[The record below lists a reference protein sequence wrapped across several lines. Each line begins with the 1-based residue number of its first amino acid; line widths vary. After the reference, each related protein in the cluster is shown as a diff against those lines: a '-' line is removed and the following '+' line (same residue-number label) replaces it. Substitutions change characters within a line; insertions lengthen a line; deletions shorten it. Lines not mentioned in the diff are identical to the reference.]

1 MNHCDISEEETTKA
15 LYALDQLPVTEG
27 QNNLQSYANGPASV
41 ITLDHGQH
49 LDQKHQSPDSAAIS
63 VRAKKRAC
71 DNGGIQISNTTK
83 NRLQDSVKNRSL
95 NEKNHPP
102 SESKEMKGSSSLHFI
117 KSCNSDFDNSITK
130 QKKEQMNGGVVHV
143 CTDSAG
149 FHYLFDGV

>member
-15 LYALDQLPVTEG
+15 LYALYQLPVTEG

-143 CTDSAG
+143 CPDSAG
-149 FHYLFDGV
+149 FHYQFDGV